1 MKLTEIISYIIG
13 IIGSIG
19 GVGTLIY
26 WRQNKLGSTS
36 DALSKAFDAL
46 EKVTNLV
53 DDQQEKHNKQMSQ
66 KDVVIEQLYEVIDQK
81 TQLAMD
87 NQNKINNLTREWQER
102 DYEFATMKMQIKTM
116 QNIINTFEAR
126 AKDAE
131 HRYCSHDECPS
142 REPRIGTYKPHENES
157 N

>member
-1 MKLTEIISYIIG
+1 MNLTELIATTVG

-19 GVGTLIY
+19 GIGTLIY

-81 TQLAMD
+81 TQVALD
-87 NQNKINNLTREWQER
+87 NQNKIDKLTREWQER
-102 DYEFATMKMQIKTM
+102 DLSLIH
-116 QNIINTFEAR
+116 I
-126 AKDAE
+126 
-131 HRYCSHDECPS
+131 S
-142 REPRIGTYKPHENES
+142 EPTRLLRISYAV
-157 N
+157 

>member
-1 MKLTEIISYIIG
+1 MKVTEIISYIFG

-53 DDQQEKHNKQMSQ
+53 DDQQEKHNKQMGQ
-66 KDVVIEQLYEVIDQK
+66 KDVVIEQLYSVIDQK
-81 TQLAMD
+81 TQLALS
-87 NQNKINNLTREWQER
+87 NQTQIGKLTREWQER
-102 DYEFATMKMQIKTM
+102 DYEFATMKRQIKGM
-116 QNIINTFEAR
+116 QTIIDNFEAR
-126 AKDAE
+126 AKHAE
-131 HRYCSHDECPS
+131 SNYCSVTECELRVPKL
-142 REPRIGTYKPHENES
+142 GTYKPKRND
-157 N
+157 

>member
-1 MKLTEIISYIIG
+1 MNLTELIATIIG

-19 GVGTLIY
+19 GIGTLIY

-66 KDVVIEQLYEVIDQK
+66 KDVVIDQLYQVIDQK
-81 TQLAMD
+81 TQVAMD
-87 NQNKINNLTREWQER
+87 NEEKIDRLTKEWRER
-102 DYEFATMKMQIKTM
+102 DYEFAKMKRQIKTM
-116 QNIINTFEAR
+116 QNIINDFESR
-126 AKDAE
+126 AKHAE
-131 HRYCSHDECPS
+131 SLFCSVTECKLRVPAL
-142 REPRIGTYKPHENES
+142 GTYKNDEAS
-157 N
+157 

>member
-1 MKLTEIISYIIG
+1 MNLTEIIATTVG

-19 GVGTLIY
+19 GIGTLIY

-81 TQLAMD
+81 TQVALD
-87 NQNKINNLTREWQER
+87 NQTKIDKLTREWQER
-102 DYEFATMKMQIKTM
+102 DYEFAKMKRQIKGM
-116 QNIINTFEAR
+116 QTIIDNFEAR
-126 AKDAE
+126 AKHAE
-131 HRYCSHDECPS
+131 SNFCSVTECELRVPAL
-142 REPRIGTYKPHENES
+142 GTYKPK
-157 N
+157 

>member
-1 MKLTEIISYIIG
+1 MKVTELISYIFG

-66 KDVVIEQLYEVIDQK
+66 KDVVIDQLYQVIDQK
-81 TQLAMD
+81 TQVAMD
-87 NQNKINNLTREWQER
+87 NQEKIDKLTREWQER
-102 DYEFATMKMQIKTM
+102 DYEFATMKRQIKGM
-116 QNIINTFEAR
+116 QTIIDNLEAR
-126 AKDAE
+126 TKHAE
-131 HRYCSHDECPS
+131 SNYCSVTECKL
-142 REPRIGTYKPHENES
+142 RVPRLGTYKPKQI
-157 N
+157 

>member
-1 MKLTEIISYIIG
+1 MNLTELIATTVG

-19 GVGTLIY
+19 GIGTLIY

-66 KDVVIEQLYEVIDQK
+66 KDVVIDQLYQVIDQK
-81 TQLAMD
+81 KQVAMD
-87 NQNKINNLTREWQER
+87 NQDKIDKLTREWQER
-102 DYEFATMKMQIKTM
+102 DYEFATMKRQIKGM
-116 QNIINTFEAR
+116 QTIIDNFESR
-126 AKDAE
+126 AKHAE
-131 HRYCSHDECPS
+131 NNFCSVTECGLRVPKL
-142 REPRIGTYKPHENES
+142 GTYKPKRSE
-157 N
+157 

>member
-1 MKLTEIISYIIG
+1 MNLTELIATTVG

-19 GVGTLIY
+19 GIGTLIY

-66 KDVVIEQLYEVIDQK
+66 KDVVIDQLYQVIDQK
-81 TQLAMD
+81 TLVAMD
-87 NQNKINNLTREWQER
+87 NQEKIDKLTREWQKR
-102 DYEFATMKMQIKTM
+102 DYEFATMKRQIKGM
-116 QNIINTFEAR
+116 QTIIDNFEAR
-126 AKDAE
+126 AKHAE
-131 HRYCSHDECPS
+131 INYCSVTECKLRVPKL
-142 REPRIGTYKPHENES
+142 GTYKPKQI
-157 N
+157 